1 MDTAD
6 RPLTSEEEATL
17 DEIKL
22 PYYSCAI
29 KALARSFC
37 RQYFSC
43 TEAQEDLEKLRVP
56 HSGFG
61 GPSKL
66 CGLQMIDSM
75 GEEMVKEQVKM
86 HNSCQELSA
95 RMIKTIHEV
104 PEALRKQVVIYYWR
118 HIQTWFGPEWSKW
131 PKDLS
136 ILRVIKSSILQMGS
150 EANVLAASLEDVIGS
165 HKSSPST
172 PDHGDCWTPSEQA
185 ESKSTGDLL
194 EEVVNQQVRSESA
207 PGVLFKSQE
216 GGVPVV
222 PYRGE
227 ALKDTGVQTTAE
239 SAPEPADN
247 TNGETTMQTTAG
259 EPKPNIDPIT
269 QGTDQ
274 QAEPGLGPEA
284 EETPSKQN
292 HEPSLPMWKPSPL
305 MVRSQRYL
313 EPSHDPT
320 TETEGPPST
329 VEGPSSA
336 LLSLERH
343 LDSNAGTDAGPDKNP
358 EDSGGAP
365 KWPWDYP
372 EGSIERRRAIKR
384 MPNWRREG

>member
-75 GEEMVKEQVKM
+75 GEEMVKEQVKIY
-86 HNSCQELSA
+86 NSCQELSA
-95 RMIKTIHEV
+95 RMVKTIHEV
-104 PEALRKQVVIYYWR
+104 PEALRKQV
-118 HIQTWFGPEWSKW
+118 
-131 PKDLS
+131 
-136 ILRVIKSSILQMGS
+136 
-150 EANVLAASLEDVIGS
+150 EDVIGS
-165 HKSSPST
+165 HESSPST
-172 PDHGDCWTPSEQA
+172 PDEGDCWTPSEQT

-194 EEVVNQQVRSESA
+194 EEVVNQQVRPESA
-207 PGVLFKSQE
+207 PGVLVKSQE

-227 ALKDTGVQTTAE
+227 ALRDTGVQTTAE

-247 TNGETTMQTTAG
+247 TNGETTMQTAAG
-259 EPKPNIDPIT
+259 EPEPNTDPIT
-269 QGTDQ
+269 QGTNQ
-274 QAEPGLGPEA
+274 QAEPSLGPEA

-320 TETEGPPST
+320 IETEGPPST

-343 LDSNAGTDAGPDKNP
+343 LDSNAGTNAGPDKNP

-372 EGSIERRRAIKR
+372 EGSIERRRAIKE